1 MAERQWGGK
10 RTPRNPAPVSG
21 PGQLSRR
28 TDGGPQQVQTRMSG
42 MAYGENMEFEA
53 MQASAPMSASPTAMS
68 PGARQRRAS
77 AAGRQAGG
85 MGATPLFSPTQR
97 PDEPVTAG
105 APFGPG
111 DGPPPKPG
119 MDNINRTD
127 AETLAKY
134 LPSMM
139 AMAQDPDTP
148 DGFKR
153 FVRHLRNMQAGF

>member
-42 MAYGENMEFEA
+42 MPYGENMEFEA

-68 PGARQRRAS
+68 AGARQRRAGS
-77 AAGRQAGG
+77 AGRQAGG
-85 MGATPLFSPTQR
+85 MGATPLFAPTQR
-97 PDEPVTAG
+97 PDEPITAG

-111 DGPPPKPG
+111 DGPPKNPTMNGLRK
-119 MDNINRTD
+119 TD
-127 AETLAKY
+127 AQMLAKY
-134 LPSMM
+134 LPDMLTM
-139 AMAQDPDTP
+139 ADGPDVP

-153 FVRHLRNMQAGF
+153 FVRHLRNLQGA

>member
-1 MAERQWGGK
+1 MAEGQWGGR
-10 RTPRNPAPVSG
+10 RTPRNPAPVSA

-28 TDGGPQQVQTRMSG
+28 TDGGPQQVQAEMSG
-42 MAYGENMEFEA
+42 MAYGENMEFDA
-53 MQASAPMSASPTAMS
+53 IQSSAPMSASPSARS
-68 PGARQRRAS
+68 PRARQRSAG
-77 AAGRQAGG
+77 AAGRQAG

-119 MDNINRTD
+119 MMNVNKTD

-139 AMAQDPDTP
+139 RRAESPDTP